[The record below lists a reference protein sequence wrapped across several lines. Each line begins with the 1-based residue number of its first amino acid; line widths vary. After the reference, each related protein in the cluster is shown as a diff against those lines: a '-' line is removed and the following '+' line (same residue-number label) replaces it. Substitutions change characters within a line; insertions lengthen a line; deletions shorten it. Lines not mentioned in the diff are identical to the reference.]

1 MATGEKLNPQRK
13 KRIPLGL
20 KSDTLHHVITHN
32 PSSANP
38 KDTLY
43 VRLPRLTENT
53 FFVPDSIYL
62 SVDVG
67 ITGDSKNSVVNNL
80 GRNLISKMVVKW
92 GAETILQVDNYNLY
106 NTFKDLWL
114 TKEKRDNM
122 VFQGIQP
129 KNLAMLRSG
138 VATADI
144 VGETADEKT
153 LNTIFGN
160 KYKIPLDFELLTTHA
175 PVYKFPI
182 QEDIIFELKLAPK
195 EDIIVTAT
203 TAKMNYELKNI
214 CLEYDTISNETIA
227 RQLVNNYNAGF
238 SLYYDWIDHFKTLAV
253 SKNTTLINENVNI
266 PKRSIKGILLL
277 FISDYT
283 DGDRDSEKF
292 ENPMITKVKVTI
304 EGISNKLYPEG
315 MRMLD
320 QWEIV
325 KKHFMSE
332 EIKKSDYCNLT
343 LEKYYGDDNKF
354 GLWLDLR
361 STEDNTLHG
370 SGKSIQNTKDGIQLA
385 ITKSDKTGPYKMH
398 IFIVSD
404 SQFNV
409 QNCQITSV
417 QH

>member
-13 KRIPLGL
+13 NRIPLGF

-38 KDTLY
+38 KETLY

-53 FFVPDSIYL
+53 FIVPDSIYL
-62 SVDVG
+62 SADID
-67 ITGDSKNSVVNNL
+67 ITGDSKNTIVNNL

-92 GAETILQVDNYNLY
+92 GAETILQMDNYNLY

-122 VFQGIQP
+122 VFQGIQS
-129 KNLAMLRSG
+129 KNLGMLRSG

-153 LNTIFGN
+153 LKTVFGN
-160 KYKIPLDFELLTTHA
+160 KYKIPLDFELLTTQA

-182 QEDIIFELKLAPK
+182 QEDIIFELTLAPK
-195 EDIIVTAT
+195 EDIIVTST
-203 TAKMNYELKNI
+203 TKDMNFELKNI

-238 SLYYDWIDHFKTLAV
+238 SLYYDWIDHFKTLTV
-253 SKNTTLINENVNI
+253 SRNTTLINENVNI

-277 FISDYT
+277 FISDYA
-283 DGDRDSEKF
+283 DGTRDSEKF

-304 EGISNKLYPEG
+304 EGIANKLYPEG

-320 QWEIV
+320 QWGII

-332 EIKKSDYCNLT
+332 EIKKSDCCNLT
-343 LEKYYGDDNKF
+343 MEKYYGDDNKF
-354 GLWLDLR
+354 GLWLDMR

-370 SGKSIQNTKDGIQLA
+370 SGKSLQNTKDGIQLA

-404 SQFNV
+404 SQVNI
-409 QNCQITSV
+409 QNCQIMGLS
-417 QH
+417 H